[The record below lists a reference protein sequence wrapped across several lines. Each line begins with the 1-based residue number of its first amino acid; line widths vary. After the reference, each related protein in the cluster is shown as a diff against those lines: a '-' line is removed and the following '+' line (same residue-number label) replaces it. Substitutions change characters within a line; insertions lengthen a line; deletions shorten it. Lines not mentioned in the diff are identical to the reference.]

1 MVTIRPYTLYDHKR
15 IRHFYTERGWPD
27 APTPETLPKTGLVA
41 EDSESGQ
48 ILAVGFIYT
57 TDSCIYLLEWTA
69 TNPHAPLKIRR
80 QGLRLVLETA
90 KEVVK
95 GRNPNGQ
102 IIQMM
107 PNEKL
112 VEFYKKQGFKH
123 TETAHIVHWG

>member
-1 MVTIRPYTLYDHKR
+1 MVKIRPYTLHDHKV
-15 IRHFYTERGWPD
+15 IEPFFTERGWPE
-27 APTPETLPKTGLVA
+27 APSEEVLPKTGLVA
-41 EDSESGQ
+41 EDSDNGQ
-48 ILAVGFIYT
+48 ILAVGFVYT
-57 TDSCIYLLEWTA
+57 TDSCVFLLEWTA
-69 TNPHAPLKIRR
+69 TNPEAPLKIRR
-80 QGLRLVLETA
+80 EGLRMVLETA

-112 VEFYKKQGFKH
+112 VEFYKKQGFNH